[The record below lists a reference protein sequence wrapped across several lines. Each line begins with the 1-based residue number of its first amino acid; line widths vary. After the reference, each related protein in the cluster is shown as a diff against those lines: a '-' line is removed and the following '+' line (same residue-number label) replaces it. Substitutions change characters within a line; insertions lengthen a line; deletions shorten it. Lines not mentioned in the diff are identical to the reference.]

1 MARRLTTILGGF
13 AALSMIV
20 AAMWAWR
27 DARRL
32 AEGTTRPDVTLW
44 AFRSAGVALAA
55 AAQALIVSFVVLKIY
70 RRRAGGAVY
79 ADGAEQPRQPRDWR
93 HHAARG
99 RSAAG
104 GSVQAG

>member
-1 MARRLTTILGGF
+1 MARRLTTILAGF

-27 DARRL
+27 DARQL

-55 AAQALIVSFVVLKIY
+55 TAQALIVSFVVLKIY
-70 RRRAGGAVY
+70 RRRAGGPDLFCDVLRLFAGLV
-79 ADGAEQPRQPRDWR
+79 
-93 HHAARG
+93 AAIALISAIALGLAG
-99 RSAAG
+99 R
-104 GSVQAG
+104 